1 MIHSKIKESSQFVYT
16 GSVMCFTFGEYGTP
30 SFFRVDDFGS
40 RSCIFNILS
49 KMIMEAFPPNN
60 FAICA
65 FNSISYIITM
75 PTWLACPMYI
85 ATKTQKST
93 SSPKCNYPDPPKTW

>member
-1 MIHSKIKESSQFVYT
+1 MCVHWFSNVFYFWGIWDSKFLH
-16 GSVMCFTFGEYGTP
+16 
-30 SFFRVDDFGS
+30 VDDFGS

-60 FAICA
+60 FSISAC
-65 FNSISYIITM
+65 NSISNMITM
-75 PTWLACPMYI
+75 PAWLACPMYI

-93 SSPKCNYPDPPKTW
+93 SSTNCNYPDPPKTW